1 MLGAASPYGSPI
13 RSPYARYAQS
23 LFSEKRV
30 TRVSSGFL
38 LNPRLNVQ
46 LGITKS
52 VGDGYNFN
60 NQQINSVGAE
70 YRL

>member
-1 MLGAASPYGSPI
+1 MLS
-13 RSPYARYAQS
+13 
-23 LFSEKRV
+23 
-30 TRVSSGFL
+30 
-38 LNPRLNVQ
+38 PRLNIQ
-46 LGITKS
+46 LDITKS